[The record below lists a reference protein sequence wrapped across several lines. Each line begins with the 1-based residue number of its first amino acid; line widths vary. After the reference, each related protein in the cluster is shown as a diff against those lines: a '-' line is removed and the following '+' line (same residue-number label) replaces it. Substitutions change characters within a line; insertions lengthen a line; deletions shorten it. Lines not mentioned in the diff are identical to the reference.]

1 MYLNPDRIDYVVELM
16 NKYAVNGV
24 VDGSNPEYKAEMA
37 KVEELFPTPEI
48 TYVQGPKTDTNITGM
63 VIQYNFT
70 QDQLDTYEK
79 NTGGPPK
86 VTNFDKFINEET
98 RNDDSVPDYIPIANL
113 PNSVVNVIP
122 STSTPSTPLPATPT
136 PATPTPSTPT
146 PAAATTPQPFNDPG
160 PGVIG
165 NGSLTDAQINS
176 LTPEQAAARIPLGG
190 AIKGSGGDYS
200 DLDTFKSYS
209 GWQNVGG
216 GFEQWKKIAE
226 KAGYGKKDKISSD
239 MNIKSGADAG
249 TYRYVDPNAP
259 VPEIADPTKPFYLTS
274 QHGNSLANVGIDGVS
289 GNIFTNKSSFVYMVD
304 RNTGQGYTYDANEGK
319 SEEMGWQGSAPGPDA
334 DLMITSINRKV
345 GDDWKNTGDISA
357 YNLTFGGTVDPE
369 TSASWAAQAAHEP
382 GYEKKENQQKFQ
394 ETLAQ
399 MEAASGQ
406 YQNNIESVNATTPD
420 KSFDDMSFSEAFA
433 AARDTLGAG
442 QTFSWKG
449 GSYTTNLAP
458 DPSTDTTTTYNAFG
472 DVVTE
477 GVNDDNT
484 LQQQSTTAQNII
496 AAQDD
501 ETFDAMGE
509 TPIIDD
515 VTITQTTLPPQSADT
530 VYETDPFTGGVST
543 IPIGPES
550 FVDDVG
556 LATIVPEDTV
566 LATDTTPVTNLSG
579 SSTTYQST
587 APMLFNSNIWN
598 PLVDGADYSKLKNY
612 ATFQTDENDPFTP
625 LVYNSDGSRNSDVVA
640 QGLQHYADLA
650 RALRYNDIPAGL
662 EDLTQAEI
670 NGIKNNIQGKLE
682 FFNGAAKSLGIANA
696 PNIDTQP
703 GNANLVDYGQTGIV
717 EQLYDQGFQEKQD
730 QVSAADLIEYNMFG
744 DPLGVTDSG
753 DITPTDQMLAGLSTG
768 DLQPPNVTQAGFFDF
783 LGPNMADAATLPG
796 EEILKEK
803 SPGEIMVENLLNK
816 FKGATN
822 PGDKYTFGEAIFQN
836 LFGDDDPD
844 TIGEKIGLLIN
855 DMGAAAAGGFLSDTI
870 AGGTEGTAK
879 YLDQFLNYL
888 RGGEGI
894 QAEGVSS
901 ELGDQ
906 TTTFQDFVKPFTQYI
921 DSVGADMYNQMSED
935 MQQRVS
941 ENASLAEGTT
951 WGEVFTGTA
960 KTKSGANMFDDPAA
974 LLVKGSED
982 LYDVLADVVTGLGLG
997 KKGIA
1002 LVMGMSAG
1010 EGFNSADQEAQARIT
1025 EYIANNPDE
1034 FAKIVD
1040 QQFNGD
1046 KQKAENEMRNGASFI
1061 ASITAGPA
1069 EGIGDALMVGAI
1081 KKVNPFASTSLA
1093 ANPLVNI
1100 PAKGIVAVGTGGA
1113 TEAIAEGGKNVAL
1126 DVGAG
1131 IDTPLMEGTAK
1142 AFFEGTIGSAPGS
1155 TVGAASEAIDQAG
1168 TDTGPL
1174 GPEDFAPKPDPTT
1187 GLPTL
1192 ITTVPEGGP
1201 GTFDVAESTITGD
1214 VIDPTIQTG
1223 ISTLVQPVPEG
1234 DTLEGQFDD
1243 LTDQQTI
1250 SNFVP
1255 PNVGG
1260 TATGPETLTTEYEKA
1275 AGLIEDKSA
1284 LSSPEVLAATDIIKD
1299 EIANTGALSSTTA
1312 INISNTTGMS
1322 LQDVA
1327 NIAEAEMGLPA
1338 SLATG
1343 QGETIT
1349 GVTPVKPDVILD
1361 PGSLNPPQGLEQ
1373 DDSPL
1378 GGGTATVDTVDPLL
1392 TPDMSTAVLNQ
1403 NQQPL
1408 NVNVIS
1414 EEDFKKLQDEATT
1427 STLDDSINQ
1436 AIKQQEQLV
1445 SDLGVDT
1452 VDPLLTPDM
1461 EKAVFEGTDE
1471 GVEQQVNMFGDI
1483 VDDFQGVDD
1492 NVLAQQE
1499 QLAQTNIVPT
1509 QTVTQA
1515 LTGIGTEGTTGIGST
1530 ADVKTAVAN
1539 TVQTE
1544 DAKEII
1550 EETPAS
1556 GVTTDLL
1563 DAVVQ
1568 EDQPLVEEK
1577 ETSNIEEVTKT
1588 NVPTPETQKVD
1599 VEEKVSEGETLAAEP
1614 TTEVKDTTTTDVFD
1628 NVVDVEFED
1637 ITDQQAIDVD
1647 TDTEADTV
1655 VTTDQITDETVTP
1668 ELITTDVSPD
1678 ALTTTDTV
1686 VTTDVAPDPDVT
1698 TEQQTVITTDLPA
1711 DDEVDIS
1718 TIGDPEEEVE
1728 VEVADSDSDV
1738 VNPVDAPF
1746 ECPDGY
1752 DTVRQAD
1759 GTYICVKKGTKMV
1772 GRRRIATNP
1781 YLSKRGF
1788 AGPSPYGPSIKTVG
1802 TTVDTVP
1809 ATKKAS

>member
-1 MYLNPDRIDYVVELM
+1 MYLNPDRINYVMEVME
-16 NKYAVNGV
+16 KYAVNGV
-24 VDGSNPEYKAEMA
+24 VDGNNPAYKAEIA
-37 KVEELFPTPEI
+37 KAEELFPTPKI
-48 TYVQGPKTDTNITGM
+48 DFVDGKVQYT
-63 VIQYNFT
+63 FT
-70 QDQLDTYEK
+70 EDQIDTYEK
-79 NTGGPPK
+79 NTGGAPK
-86 VTNFDKFINEET
+86 MTNFDKFINEET
-98 RNDDSVPDYIPIANL
+98 RNDDSIPDYIPIAEVSNTVL
-113 PNSVVNVIP
+113 NVV
-122 STSTPSTPLPATPT
+122 PSTPAPVTPT
-136 PATPTPSTPT
+136 PVTPTPVTPTPSTPT
-146 PAAATTPQPFNDPG
+146 PEPDPEPVAA
-160 PGVIG
+160 
-165 NGSLTDAQINS
+165 S
-176 LTPEQAAARIPLGG
+176 
-190 AIKGSGGDYS
+190 
-200 DLDTFKSYS
+200 
-209 GWQNVGG
+209 
-216 GFEQWKKIAE
+216 
-226 KAGYGKKDKISSD
+226 
-239 MNIKSGADAG
+239 
-249 TYRYVDPNAP
+249 
-259 VPEIADPTKPFYLTS
+259 KPFYLTS
-274 QHGNSLANVGIDGVS
+274 EHGNSLQNMNVDGVQ
-289 GNIFTNKSSFVYMVD
+289 GNIFTNKSSFVYMKD
-304 RNTGQGYTYDANEGK
+304 RNTGQTFTYDANEGK
-319 SEEMGWQGSAPGPDA
+319 SEEMGWQGSAPGPNA
-334 DLMITSINRKV
+334 DLMITSINRKL
-345 GDDWKNTGDISA
+345 GDDWKSTGDISKF
-357 YNLTFGGTVDPE
+357 NLTFGGVTDPA
-369 TSASWAAQAAHEP
+369 TSDAWAKAANHEP
-382 GYEKKENQQKFQ
+382 GYEKKEKQQQFQ
-394 ETLAQ
+394 ETMAKLN
-399 MEAASGQ
+399 E
-406 YQNNIESVNATTPD
+406 YQDNLESVSATTPE

-442 QTFSWKG
+442 QTFNWKG
-449 GSYTTNLAP
+449 SSYTTNLAP
-458 DPSTDTTTTYNAFG
+458 ATPTDTTTTYNAFG

-477 GVNDDNT
+477 GVNDDTT

-515 VTITQTTLPPQSADT
+515 VTITQTTLPPPIDT
-530 VYETDPFTGGVST
+530 QYETDPFTGGVDT

-550 FVDDVG
+550 FVDDV
-556 LATIVPEDTV
+556 
-566 LATDTTPVTNLSG
+566 DTTPVT
-579 SSTTYQST
+579 
-587 APMLFNSNIWN
+587 
-598 PLVDGADYSKLKNY
+598 GAD
-612 ATFQTDENDPFTP
+612 F
-625 LVYNSDGSRNSDVVA
+625 
-640 QGLQHYADLA
+640 
-650 RALRYNDIPAGL
+650 
-662 EDLTQAEI
+662 
-670 NGIKNNIQGKLE
+670 IQ
-682 FFNGAAKSLGIANA
+682 
-696 PNIDTQP
+696 
-703 GNANLVDYGQTGIV
+703 
-717 EQLYDQGFQEKQD
+717 
-730 QVSAADLIEYNMFG
+730 YNMFG

-753 DITPTDQMLAGLSTG
+753 DITPTDEVLSGLATG
-768 DLQPPNVTQAGFFDF
+768 DLQPPEATEVGFFDF
-783 LGPNMADAATLPG
+783 LGPSTADAATIPNNEEL
-796 EEILKEK
+796 EEIPRPK
-803 SPGEIMVENLLNK
+803 SPGELLVENLLNK

-822 PGDKYTFGEAIFQN
+822 PGDKYTIGEAIYQN
-836 LFGDDDPD
+836 LFGDDNPD
-844 TIGEKIGLLIN
+844 TFGEKLGVLIN

-870 AGGTEGTAK
+870 AGGTTGVAK
-879 YLDQFLNYL
+879 YMDQFMNYL

-894 QAEGVSS
+894 QAEGVSP

-982 LYDVLADVVTGLGLG
+982 LYDVITDVVTGLSLG

-1002 LVMGMSAG
+1002 FVMGLSAG
-1010 EGFNSADQEAQARIT
+1010 EGFNSADQSAQAKIT

-1061 ASITAGPA
+1061 ASITSGPA

-1093 ANPLVNI
+1093 TNPLVNI
-1100 PAKGIVAVGTGGA
+1100 PAKAGTAIATGGA
-1113 TEAIAEGGKNVAL
+1113 TESVAQVGENLAL
-1126 DVGAG
+1126 DKGAG
-1131 IDTPLMEGTAK
+1131 IDTPLMEDTAK
-1142 AFFEGTIGSAPGS
+1142 AFFEGTVGAGPGS
-1155 TVGAASEAIDQAG
+1155 TVSAASEAVNQPG

-1174 GPEDFAPKPDPTT
+1174 GPEDFAPPPVDPVT

-1192 ITTVPEGGP
+1192 VTVPEGGP
-1201 GTFDVAESTITGD
+1201 GTFDVAESTLTGD
-1214 VIDPTIQTG
+1214 VLGPNVQTDV
-1223 ISTLVQPVPEG
+1223 STFVQPPPEG
-1234 DTLEGQFDD
+1234 ETLEGEFDD
-1243 LTDQQTI
+1243 VTVQGEIPQFT
-1250 SNFVP
+1250 P
-1255 PNVGG
+1255 PNVGA
-1260 TATGPETLTTEYEKA
+1260 TATGPQTIQTEYEKA
-1275 AGLIEDKSA
+1275 AGLLEDKSA

-1322 LQDVA
+1322 LEQVA
-1327 NIAEAEMGLPA
+1327 NIAEQEMGLPA

-1361 PGSLNPPQGLEQ
+1361 PSSLIPPTL
-1373 DDSPL
+1373 DTSAD
-1378 GGGTATVDTVDPLL
+1378 TVDTVDPLL

-1403 NQQPL
+1403 DQQPL
-1408 NVNVIS
+1408 NVNIIS
-1414 EEDFKKLQDEATT
+1414 EEDFKKLQDDATGT
-1427 STLDDSINQ
+1427 TLDDSINQ
-1436 AIKQQEQLV
+1436 AIQNQQQLV

-1577 ETSNIEEVTKT
+1577 ETSNIEEVIKT

-1655 VTTDQITDETVTP
+1655 VTTDQITDDTVTP

-1678 ALTTTDTV
+1678 ALPLTTTDTV
-1686 VTTDVAPDPDVT
+1686 VTTDVAPDENVT
-1698 TEQQTVITTDLPA
+1698 TDQQVVVTTDLPA
-1711 DDEVDIS
+1711 DEEVDIS
-1718 TIGDPEEEVE
+1718 TVGDPEEDVE
-1728 VEVADSDSDV
+1728 VEVADSDSEV

-1752 DTVRQAD
+1752 DTVKQAD
-1759 GTYICVKKGTKMV
+1759 GTYICIKKGTKMV

-1788 AGPSPYGPSIKTVG
+1788 AGPSPYGPTIKTVG